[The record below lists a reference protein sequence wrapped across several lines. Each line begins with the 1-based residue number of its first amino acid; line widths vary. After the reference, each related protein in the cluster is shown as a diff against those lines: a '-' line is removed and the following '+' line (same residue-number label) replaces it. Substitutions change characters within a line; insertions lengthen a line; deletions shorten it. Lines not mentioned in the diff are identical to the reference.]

1 MDLAFSIVVLLVL
14 VAPPFLGGYLAGCY
28 HERSKLRQRWR
39 RNQVLPTITLMR
51 QDR

>member
-1 MDLAFSIVVLLVL
+1 MDKFLLLESGVGVVLL
-14 VAPPFLGGYLAGCY
+14 FIGYLLGRY